1 MANGKTIKG
10 YASKAELN
18 NDDAFLFQRNNEYFY
33 VNAQSIASGSVVND
47 TRSNINSIRTA
58 GNLSTNAVYYG
69 TDSYIYAHAT
79 STSTIDSNALFL
91 ARVGDYNSSGVYS
104 GITIANGFSVTATGT
119 NLGVWTV
126 SLTPSSGDVV
136 IWNNL
141 HWLNIT
147 GANGATD
154 PTTDVTNWESVTN
167 TDIQTAFT
175 YGYIKEI
182 DPILYDFESNVV
194 LRRYD
199 KRNNDIGVNAIDTF
213 QWGNNNVKGNTIVG
227 ETTYDNENQTGTD
240 SNNTLTYGSSVDYAI
255 KTIDIGDWDMDADTT
270 KIIFHGLSVTEWQTI
285 RSISVIIRN
294 DVDAIYYKLESLI
307 DVDGYLAGGVQS
319 FTSTKILLNRRLL
332 GFFDSV
338 DFDST
343 SYNRGWVT
351 VQYTAD

>member
-10 YASKAELN
+10 YAEKIELN

-33 VNAQSIASGSVVND
+33 VNAQSIASGSVVSD

-79 STSTIDSNALFL
+79 STSTIDSNALYL

-119 NLGVWTV
+119 NLGVWTA
-126 SLTPSSGDVV
+126 SLTPSTGDVV

-147 GANGATD
+147 GSNGATD

-199 KRNNDIGVNAIDTF
+199 KRNNDVGVNAIDTF

-227 ETTYDNENQTGTD
+227 QTTYDNQNQTGTD
-240 SNNTLTYGSSVDYAI
+240 SNNTLTYGSSVDYAT
-255 KTIDIGDWDMDADTT
+255 KTIDIGDWDMDATQQ
-270 KIIFHGLSVTEWQTI
+270 KSVSHGLTATEWKTI
-285 RSISVIIRN
+285 RAVNVIIRN
-294 DVDAIYYKLESLI
+294 DVDALYYKLETSNNVNS
-307 DVDGYLAGGVQS
+307 DFEGGVES
-319 FTSTKILLNRRLL
+319 VSSTKIFMNRRST

-338 DFDST
+338 AFDST